1 MVTLNLTLN
10 TPEQLKLTAE
20 YLKGL
25 ADLSLVITPIQD
37 QIADKPKKQT
47 ASKPKI
53 EKVEE
58 QPQPKVEEEVAEEKP
73 AVEEKAEEPTNKETE
88 IKISD
93 LRTLLSKKVD
103 EHRDDIKAKLTELGA
118 KNVTTL
124 DDAKYEEFYTFLKG
138 LE

>member
-25 ADLSLVITPIQD
+25 ADISVDKVQE

-47 ASKPKI
+47 ASKAKI
-53 EKVEE
+53 EKDEE
-58 QPQPKVEEEVAEEKP
+58 QQSQAQPK
-73 AVEEKAEEPTNKETE
+73 VEEKAEEKADEPTNNEPG

-103 EHRDDIKAKLTELGA
+103 VHRDGIKAKLTELGA

-124 DDAKYEEFYTFLKG
+124 DEAKYDEFYTFLKG